1 MNSSKSRDWVSIGT
15 NLGILAGLILVA
27 VQINQSNEMIRGS
40 SYQMWVASNLELNVA
55 ATQSDLSRTLRQGNL
70 DSAGLGEDTFIQFA
84 MWNFGFMQMAQAT
97 DYLYRQGSLD
107 RSLWE
112 SEINRAAGFLTLPGV
127 RQWWD
132 AGGKSQLTPE
142 FVGLVESTNS
152 TMTGWDWD
160 ADVGFKVLVLPQN

>member
-84 MWNFGFMQMAQAT
+84 MWNFGFMQMVPA
-97 DYLYRQGSLD
+97 DLD
-107 RSLWE
+107 
-112 SEINRAAGFLTLPGV
+112 AADLPKEMCDSRRGLV
-127 RQWWD
+127 SRV
-132 AGGKSQLTPE
+132 GCEPT
-142 FVGLVESTNS
+142 FVGQVTQ
-152 TMTGWDWD
+152 
-160 ADVGFKVLVLPQN
+160 V